1 MILFLIAFSAVLFFL
16 SVSPLLPPLFCAEPV
31 GFPAGILRIVRL
43 QQSARDWASF
53 TLAKT
58 FINAQK
64 LRRSRINN
72 VRADFTPANCD
83 DFYCC
88 DCGCFGLVYW

>member
-1 MILFLIAFSAVLFFL
+1 MILFLIAFSAVLFFF
-16 SVSPLLPPLFCAEPV
+16 SVNPLLPPSFCAEPV
-31 GFPAGILRIVRL
+31 GFPVGILRIVRL

-72 VRADFTPANCD
+72 VRANFTPANCD